1 MGLKSKLSKMKNF
14 LFDEE
19 EIEKP
24 EKKKVKKKVEEETD
38 FVIEKPR
45 EKIKKYED
53 DDFFFD
59 DVSDN
64 EVEKTIEVKSRMTK
78 ENENEFKFPEFNDD
92 DFMTSVREEP
102 RFEPVKKAEV
112 KPILYQGS
120 KRREETKKFK
130 PSPIISPI
138 YGLLDNNGN
147 SLKSDEKKSE
157 DFPVK
162 SRDEK
167 NYDIIRKKAY
177 GALDDEFENTIS
189 RLSKKTIE
197 EAVSDMEEE
206 EKNNQEV
213 YFETRT
219 EKDDEKLSKKTIVTD
234 TEEDDMVLP
243 SVNFKEIDIDENCN
257 KKEVKEV
264 SLEDEDDEDT
274 KEQDLFNLI
283 DTIYSGEE
291 K

>member
-24 EKKKVKKKVEEETD
+24 EKKKVKKKKEETD
-38 FVIEKPR
+38 FIIEKPK
-45 EKIKKYED
+45 EKIESYED

-64 EVEKTIEVKSRMTK
+64 EIEKTIEVKSRMTK
-78 ENENEFKFPEFNDD
+78 ESETEFKFPEFNDD
-92 DFMTSVREEP
+92 DFMTPVREEP
-102 RFEPVKKAEV
+102 RFEPVKKVEV
-112 KPILYQGS
+112 KPTLYQGS

-138 YGLLDNNGN
+138 YGLLDSNGN
-147 SLKSDEKKSE
+147 SLKNDEKKKE
-157 DFPVK
+157 EFTVK
-162 SRDEK
+162 NREEK

-197 EAVSDMEEE
+197 EAESDMEEE

-213 YFETRT
+213 YFET
-219 EKDDEKLSKKTIVTD
+219 DEIKEDKKSTVAD
-234 TEEDDMVLP
+234 KEDDDMVLP
-243 SVNFKEIDIDENCN
+243 TVNFKEIDITENCN
-257 KKEVKEV
+257 DKETKKV

>member
-45 EKIKKYED
+45 EKIEKYED

>member
-24 EKKKVKKKVEEETD
+24 EKKKVKKKKEETN
-38 FVIEKPR
+38 FVIEKPK
-45 EKIKKYED
+45 EKIESYED

-64 EVEKTIEVKSRMTK
+64 EIEKTIEVKSRMTK
-78 ENENEFKFPEFNDD
+78 ENETEFKFPEFNDD
-92 DFMTSVREEP
+92 DFMAPVREEP
-102 RFEPVKKAEV
+102 RFEPVKKVEV
-112 KPILYQGS
+112 KPTLYQGS

-138 YGLLDNNGN
+138 YGLLDSNGN
-147 SLKSDEKKSE
+147 SLKNDEKKKE
-157 DFPVK
+157 EFQVK
-162 SRDEK
+162 NREEK

-197 EAVSDMEEE
+197 EAESDMEEE

-213 YFETRT
+213 YFETD
-219 EKDDEKLSKKTIVTD
+219 EIKDDKKSTVAD
-234 TEEDDMVLP
+234 KEDDDMVLP
-243 SVNFKEIDIDENCN
+243 TVNFKEIDITENCN
-257 KKEVKEV
+257 DKETKEV

>member
-24 EKKKVKKKVEEETD
+24 EKKKIKKKVEEETD
-38 FVIEKPR
+38 FVIEKPK
-45 EKIKKYED
+45 EKIDRYED

-92 DFMTSVREEP
+92 DFMTPVREEP

-147 SLKSDEKKSE
+147 SLKSDENKKE
-157 DFPVK
+157 DLPVK

-177 GALDDEFENTIS
+177 GALDNEFENTIS